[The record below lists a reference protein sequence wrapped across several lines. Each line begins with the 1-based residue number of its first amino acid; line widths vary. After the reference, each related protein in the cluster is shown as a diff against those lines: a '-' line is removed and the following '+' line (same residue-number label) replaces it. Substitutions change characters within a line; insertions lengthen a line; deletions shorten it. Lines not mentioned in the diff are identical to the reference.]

1 MPGKIIKLFDT
12 QADWQSGTISNMD
25 STTKPGSIAPN
36 PSFSKTY
43 TVNTSLDWYNW
54 KQGASITFSD
64 TVANGLN
71 MIDGSTTTY
80 GYCGAF
86 RSGEMY
92 MTCPAR
98 KFSGIRIYQGA
109 LTKGSVRLYEGDST
123 LVFDWQDLTA
133 GGGWKTINFTEA
145 QSNNWR
151 LSMPTGT
158 TIYEI
163 EFLPTDYYLT
173 PKTWT
178 SAWTAFGISGT
189 FTSAFTLNAT
199 IPTGTSVKK
208 YVRYSSTGQDNPTW
222 QEITGSSL
230 PG

>member
-64 TVANGLN
+64 AVANGFN

-80 GYCGAF
+80 GSCATF
-86 RSGEMY
+86 DIGEMHI
-92 MTCPAR
+92 TCPAR

-109 LTKGSVRLYEGDST
+109 LTKGSVRLYKDYST
-123 LVFDWQDLTA
+123 LVFDWDDLTA

-151 LSMPTGT
+151 LLMTNVPDGT

-163 EFLPTDYYLT
+163 EFLPTDY
-173 PKTWT
+173 
-178 SAWTAFGISGT
+178 
-189 FTSAFTLNAT
+189 
-199 IPTGTSVKK
+199 
-208 YVRYSSTGQDNPTW
+208 
-222 QEITGSSL
+222 
-230 PG
+230 

>member
-54 KQGASITFSD
+54 KQGAFITFSD

-80 GYCGAF
+80 GSCVAP
-86 RSGEMY
+86 GEMY
-92 MTCPAR
+92 MTWAAGKLG

-109 LTKGSVRLYEGDST
+109 LTEGSVRLYKDYST
-123 LVFDWQDLTA
+123 LVFDWQGLTA
-133 GGGWKTINFTEA
+133 GGGWKTITL
-145 QSNNWR
+145 QR
-151 LSMPTGT
+151 L
-158 TIYEI
+158 
-163 EFLPTDYYLT
+163 
-173 PKTWT
+173 K
-178 SAWTAFGISGT
+178 
-189 FTSAFTLNAT
+189 AT
-199 IPTGTSVKK
+199 IGV
-208 YVRYSSTGQDNPTW
+208 YQ
-222 QEITGSSL
+222 
-230 PG
+230 